1 MAERVFSLPALP
13 RASSSAG
20 RLLPSATMIVAVL
33 ITIIPLRIPGYAAL
47 TPAFTLMASYHWTIY
62 RPDLLPKV
70 VLFAVGLAEDLLTG
84 GPVGVTPL
92 LLLLARAVVLNNRR
106 YFVNRGFTFVWAGFT
121 ILASAGMLGLWLVH
135 CALDLTVLDFRSTL
149 FRAVLTIAGFPAAS
163 FLVGR
168 AQRALIGPRPDRV
181 ALAR

>member
-1 MAERVFSLPALP
+1 
-13 RASSSAG
+13 
-20 RLLPSATMIVAVL
+20 
-33 ITIIPLRIPGYAAL
+33 
-47 TPAFTLMASYHWTIY
+47 
-62 RPDLLPKV
+62 
-70 VLFAVGLAEDLLTG
+70 
-84 GPVGVTPL
+84 
-92 LLLLARAVVLNNRR
+92 VVLNNRR